1 MLKEK
6 IKHIEN
12 ICQRLNASPELFE
25 ELSQPKAVFKF
36 KIRPIIK
43 GKKVILGPVM
53 RVHHCNPHSTGARPY
68 KGGFRFHPGVTE
80 ELLQVLAIDMTE
92 KCALAKLPF
101 GGAKGGVAIDP
112 EKFTPTELRDITE
125 KIAKELL
132 KYNIL
137 NPDVDVLGPDVGT
150 NSETMFWI
158 YNKVAEENSQL
169 RLPNV
174 AAVVTGKPLENDG
187 CPGRE
192 DATSKGGLIALK
204 EFIHLSKI
212 LPEKGATLAIQGF
225 GNVGANLAR
234 LAVDLT
240 QFNFKVLAISDKNSG
255 LYNKNGLDFSSID
268 TWHRE
273 YKTFRGYK
281 DAEEISNEELL
292 LLPIDVL
299 IPAAIENQ
307 ITSNNAT
314 KIQARM
320 ILELGNEAV
329 TTEAQKLLT
338 ERGVPAIPGI
348 AANVGGVIV
357 SFLEWARNRGSRWH
371 LVDLPDINHLVEQ
384 ELTKIMKGVIIE
396 VYKKSEQER
405 ISLNDSAHLLAIQ
418 NIYEKLKRKH
428 GYT

>member
-12 ICQRLNASPELFE
+12 ICRRLNASPELFE
-25 ELSQPKAVFKF
+25 ELAQPKAVFKF

-92 KCALAKLPF
+92 KCALAQLPF
-101 GGAKGGVAIDP
+101 GGAKGGIAIDP
-112 EKFTPTELRDITE
+112 EQYTPAELRDITE
-125 KIAKELL
+125 KTAKELL
-132 KYNIL
+132 KYNVL
-137 NPDVDVLGPDVGT
+137 NPDVDVIGPDVGT

-174 AAVVTGKPLENDG
+174 AASVTGKPIEHDG

-204 EFIHLSKI
+204 EYIRLSQI
-212 LPEKGATLAIQGF
+212 LPEKGATLAIQGY
-225 GNVGANLAR
+225 GNVGANLAQ
-234 LAVDLT
+234 LAADPV
-240 QFNFKVLAISDKNSG
+240 QFNFRMLAISDKNGG
-255 LYNKNGLDFSSID
+255 LYNKKGLNFSAID
-268 TWHRE
+268 AWYKEH
-273 YKTFRGYK
+273 KTFCGYK

-292 LLPIDVL
+292 LLPVDVL

-307 ITSNNAT
+307 VTSYNAD

-329 TTEAQKLLT
+329 TAEAHWLLT
-338 ERGVPAIPGI
+338 ERAVPAIPGI

-371 LVDLPDINHLVEQ
+371 LVDLPDIDHLVEQ
-384 ELTKIMKGVIIE
+384 ELTKIMKGVITE
-396 VYKKSEQER
+396 VYKKSQQEQ
-405 ISLNDSAHLLAIQ
+405 ISLNDSAHFLAIQ

-428 GYT
+428 GYE